1 MVHDEPPGVGVA
13 LIGLRGSGKSTLGPG
28 LSAALG
34 FDFID
39 TDVDVLDRFQEGSF
53 VEVLRVHGEAA
64 WRAAEIDVARDLL
77 ARPDQV
83 VAMGGGMPI
92 IPDVQSMM
100 HTARAEGE
108 LIVIYLAADPMVLE
122 ERLEASPGDRASLSG
137 RGLVEEIRSLSDDRD
152 PVYRALA
159 DIICPVMSEPAHETA
174 ARLASLVG
182 GS

>member
-1 MVHDEPPGVGVA
+1 MVHDEPPGVRVA

-28 LSAALG
+28 LSATLG

-39 TDVDVLDRFQEGSF
+39 TDVDVLDM
-53 VEVLRVHGEAA
+53 HGEAA